1 MEEVRTS
8 NEPQQSIDELQ
19 KEFERLCD
27 EQDQLPTE
35 GFAQV
40 FEVLDSLEEA
50 FTPQHPYTENEATID
65 KALEITGHSSDEA
78 FCKAFKRNN
87 QIIIRGKEIQEEILS
102 SLPTPQGIT
111 LKMITGANIDELQIQ
126 APPKMGNMEWLF
138 YPINI
143 VAPPHLMNIIDGIIQ
158 RDGEQGKGLFA
169 NHTDI
174 PEEDEAEDELL
185 MIDAF
190 GLKCSLLPYWDEL
203 KKYKV
208 IGDDGFLK
216 GNFKRELLISINQE
230 VSFVKDNTD
239 KPARIKNH
247 IAKKLKVYDEIPVW
261 GIFFQILI
269 LQGLC
274 SWLEEVPLNEG
285 DNGYKEAQSLYNWIT
300 ERLLEKLTRF
310 CLMPFG
316 DGDKRML
323 KPLCDYLYTTKAG
336 QAIQAH
342 IANKIHGKAEQDKNT
357 QVIEVQS
364 INPEPQPKRPKQQ
377 QKGQPARG
385 KGRPKETLKDK
396 MINDADGSKLQKVHT
411 VMNGKK
417 GKDAALIVIACIKK
431 GWMSKPTFT
440 QITEEFGDIGTQ
452 QGFTK
457 YLYEKWFTKDEIEGA
472 INSLD

>member
-1 MEEVRTS
+1 MEEVGIS
-8 NEPQQSIDELQ
+8 NEPKPSKEWLELQ
-19 KEFERLCD
+19 EKFVSLCD
-27 EQDQLPTE
+27 EQEALYRPDFEKVFKAIYEIDSTQESVYNTNGWNMGCTLP
-35 GFAQV
+35 
-40 FEVLDSLEEA
+40 DEA
-50 FTPQHPYTENEATID
+50 NQEIIQ
-65 KALEITGHSSDEA
+65 KALEKTGFANDEA
-78 FCKAFKRNN
+78 FCKDFLRYAN
-87 QIIIRGKEIQEEILS
+87 IIITGKKNMQERAAL
-102 SLPTPQGIT
+102 
-111 LKMITGANIDELQIQ
+111 NIKEE
-126 APPKMGNMEWLF
+126 MERCQTKTETNGWNF
-138 YPINI
+138 YPLNI
-143 VAPPHLMNIIDGIIQ
+143 IAPPHLMSIIDDIIQ

-169 NHTDI
+169 NNTDI
-174 PEEDEAEDELL
+174 PEEDEEEDELL

-208 IGDDGFLK
+208 VGDDGFLK

-261 GIFFQILI
+261 GIFFQILV

-385 KGRPKETLKDK
+385 KGKETLKDK
-396 MINDADGSKLQKVHT
+396 MINDADGSKLQKMHT

-417 GKDAALIVIACIKK
+417 GKDAALIVLACIKK

-457 YLYEKWFTKDEIEGA
+457 YLYEKWFTQDEIEGA

>member
-1 MEEVRTS
+1 M
-8 NEPQQSIDELQ
+8 
-19 KEFERLCD
+19 
-27 EQDQLPTE
+27 
-35 GFAQV
+35 
-40 FEVLDSLEEA
+40 
-50 FTPQHPYTENEATID
+50 
-65 KALEITGHSSDEA
+65 
-78 FCKAFKRNN
+78 
-87 QIIIRGKEIQEEILS
+87 
-102 SLPTPQGIT
+102 PTPQGIT

-357 QVIEVQS
+357 QVIEVHS

-431 GWMSKPTFT
+431 GWMQKPTFT
-440 QITEEFGDIGTQ
+440 QVKEEFGDIGTQ

-457 YLYEKWFTKDEIEGA
+457 YLNESCFAKDEIEGA

>member
-1 MEEVRTS
+1 MQERAALNIKEEMERCQT
-8 NEPQQSIDELQ
+8 
-19 KEFERLCD
+19 K
-27 EQDQLPTE
+27 TE
-35 GFAQV
+35 TNGW
-40 FEVLDSLEEA
+40 
-50 FTPQHPYTENEATID
+50 N
-65 KALEITGHSSDEA
+65 
-78 FCKAFKRNN
+78 
-87 QIIIRGKEIQEEILS
+87 
-102 SLPTPQGIT
+102 
-111 LKMITGANIDELQIQ
+111 
-126 APPKMGNMEWLF
+126 F
-138 YPINI
+138 YPLNI
-143 VAPPHLMNIIDGIIQ
+143 IAPPHLMSIIDDIIQ

-169 NHTDI
+169 NNTDI
-174 PEEDEAEDELL
+174 PEEDEEEDELL

-208 IGDDGFLK
+208 VGDDGFLK
-216 GNFKRELLISINQE
+216 GNFKRELLRGINQE

-274 SWLEEVPLNEG
+274 SWLEEVSLNEG

-385 KGRPKETLKDK
+385 KGRPKETLKDR
-396 MINDADGSKLQKVHT
+396 MINDADGSKLQKIHK

-417 GKDAALIVIACIKK
+417 GKDAALIILACIKK
-431 GWMSKPTFT
+431 GWMLKPTFT
-440 QITEEFGDIGTQ
+440 QVTEEFGDIGTQ
-452 QGFTK
+452 QGFSW
-457 YLYEKWFTKDEIEGA
+457 YLNENKFKDEIEGA

>member
-27 EQDQLPTE
+27 EQDQLPVE
-35 GFAQV
+35 GFAKV
-40 FEVLDSLEEA
+40 FEVLDSLEEE

-65 KALEITGHSSDEA
+65 KALEITGHSTDEA
-78 FCKAFKRNN
+78 FCKVFKRNN

-102 SLPTPQGIT
+102 RLPTPQGIT
-111 LKMITGANIDELQIQ
+111 LKMITGANINELKIQ
-126 APPKMGNMEWLF
+126 APPKMENGKWLF

-143 VAPPHLMNIIDGIIQ
+143 VAPPHLMNIINDIIQ

-174 PEEDEAEDELL
+174 PEEDEEEDELL

-208 IGDDGFLK
+208 IGDNGFLK
-216 GNFKRELLISINQE
+216 GNFKRELLISLNQE

-247 IAKKLKVYDEIPVW
+247 IAQKLKVYDEIPVW

-285 DNGYKEAQSLYNWIT
+285 DNWYKEAQSLYGWLT

-316 DGDKRML
+316 DGDKQML
-323 KPLCDYLYTTKAG
+323 KPLCNYLYSTKAG
-336 QAIQAH
+336 QAIQEYIMNGRLEQKDDNENECSNDVNLPNELNNNNAKVYFARALECGY
-342 IANKIHGKAEQDKNT
+342 IKYTNNGYRWSFGGSKGQARLGYFCFKVYNQPRPISQLEKLFGVSKLSASITNAGFEPKRADVKEWRKEMDNKI
-357 QVIEVQS
+357 
-364 INPEPQPKRPKQQ
+364 
-377 QKGQPARG
+377 
-385 KGRPKETLKDK
+385 
-396 MINDADGSKLQKVHT
+396 
-411 VMNGKK
+411 
-417 GKDAALIVIACIKK
+417 
-431 GWMSKPTFT
+431 F
-440 QITEEFGDIGTQ
+440 F
-452 QGFTK
+452 
-457 YLYEKWFTKDEIEGA
+457 
-472 INSLD
+472 

>member
-1 MEEVRTS
+1 MEEVGIS
-8 NEPQQSIDELQ
+8 NEPKPSKEWLELQ
-19 KEFERLCD
+19 EKFVSLCD
-27 EQDQLPTE
+27 EQEALYRPDFEKVFKAIYEIDSTQESVYNTNGWNMGCTLP
-35 GFAQV
+35 
-40 FEVLDSLEEA
+40 DEA
-50 FTPQHPYTENEATID
+50 NQEIIQ
-65 KALEITGHSSDEA
+65 KALEKTGFANDEA
-78 FCKAFKRNN
+78 FCKDFLRYAN
-87 QIIIRGKEIQEEILS
+87 IIITGKKNMQERAAL
-102 SLPTPQGIT
+102 
-111 LKMITGANIDELQIQ
+111 NIKEE
-126 APPKMGNMEWLF
+126 MERCQTKTETNGWNF
-138 YPINI
+138 YPLNI
-143 VAPPHLMNIIDGIIQ
+143 IAPPHLMSIIDDIIQ

-169 NHTDI
+169 NNTDI
-174 PEEDEAEDELL
+174 PEEDEEEDELL

-208 IGDDGFLK
+208 VGDDGFLK

-261 GIFFQILI
+261 GIFFQILV

-396 MINDADGSKLQKVHT
+396 R
-411 VMNGKK
+411 
-417 GKDAALIVIACIKK
+417 
-431 GWMSKPTFT
+431 
-440 QITEEFGDIGTQ
+440 
-452 QGFTK
+452 
-457 YLYEKWFTKDEIEGA
+457 
-472 INSLD
+472 